1 MPGLKMLKSLQVV
14 KCQLLPVMTVTTV
27 KDTPLTKVHMDTKL
41 PTYRQQCV
49 TSSVSPVTAEASYLA
64 KGSLSSSRWHHKH

>member
-14 KCQLLPVMTVTTV
+14 KCQLLPVMTVTTVTTV

-49 TSSVSPVTAEASYLA
+49 TSYSSAEASYLA

>member
-1 MPGLKMLKSLQVV
+1 MPGLKMLKSFQVV

-49 TSSVSPVTAEASYLA
+49 TSYSSAEASYLA